1 MYLFLG
7 DVSFLS
13 LAPLLCLSSL
23 LSHKVIAETNAIKMS
38 LQEWKGAV

>member
-13 LAPLLCLSSL
+13 LSRSL
-23 LSHKVIAETNAIKMS
+23 TVSVILALSHKVIAETNAIKMS
-38 LQEWKGAV
+38 LQE